1 MRGSGPTRGLHQRTD
16 IRMPPIPDPHA
27 EGATRPRRRTGAI
40 PGVRVLRVLSAP
52 PRAEDDRAHGRFPG
66 EEDDYRQETSTARRT
81 AADAP
86 RQRSGRDRQRRRHDR
101 GPRRAAAQLALVQRP
116 APDVGTASCK
126 FGHARILLEAVSA
139 SRWTTA
145 ARSTSARAT
154 SRTSTRPRRLGV
166 GDQVV
171 RAIDWATTSF
181 IEEYAKPLPVSASS

>member
-1 MRGSGPTRGLHQRTD
+1 MTVLMGVSPEK
-16 IRMPPIPDPHA
+16 RMTIVKKHRPPDELRQMPH
-27 EGATRPRRRTGAI
+27 GNGQGAI
-40 PGVRVLRVLSAP
+40 VSVGAMTVVRRELQPSWRWSNDLRP
-52 PRAEDDRAHGRFPG
+52 M
-66 EEDDYRQETSTARRT
+66 
-81 AADAP
+81 
-86 RQRSGRDRQRRRHDR
+86 
-101 GPRRAAAQLALVQRP
+101 
-116 APDVGTASCK
+116 VGTASCK